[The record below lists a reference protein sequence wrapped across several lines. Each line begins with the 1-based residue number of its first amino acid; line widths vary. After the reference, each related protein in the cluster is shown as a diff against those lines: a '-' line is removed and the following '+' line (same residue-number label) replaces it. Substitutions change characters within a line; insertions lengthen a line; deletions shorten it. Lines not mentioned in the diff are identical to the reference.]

1 MIGMDGVFE
10 LLGLFLI
17 IGFVL
22 LKHLTQINYILKS
35 LLKELMMNH
44 YLEQVILAKY

>member
-17 IGFVL
+17 IVFVL
-22 LKHLTQINYILKS
+22 LKQKQYKDIALY
-35 LLKELMMNH
+35 M
-44 YLEQVILAKY
+44 V

>member
-17 IGFVL
+17 IDFYKYLRLVY
-22 LKHLTQINYILKS
+22 KVYI
-35 LLKELMMNH
+35 
-44 YLEQVILAKY
+44 IIRI

>member
-17 IGFVL
+17 IDFYKYL
-22 LKHLTQINYILKS
+22 ILVYKG
-35 LLKELMMNH
+35 L
-44 YLEQVILAKY
+44 Y